1 MTRIGIVMTI
11 GLMLAGCASLQL
23 GSPQA
28 TAELRNAKGEVVG
41 QASFWEDGQGVRIL
55 AEVRGIAPGPHGIHL
70 HAIGKCDPPEF
81 TTAGGHFNPAG
92 KKHGL
97 KNPSGPHNG
106 DLPNIQ
112 VAADGKGRL
121 EYVATLVT
129 LGAGATSLLDADGTA
144 VVLHARQDDDVTD
157 PTGDSGARI
166 ACGIVQKAGGASP
179 KATGGSQGGG
189 GGM

>member
-1 MTRIGIVMTI
+1 MTRTGIVVTI

-41 QASFWEDGQGVRIL
+41 QASFWEEGQSVRIL
-55 AEVRGIAPGPHGIHL
+55 AEVRGIAPGAHGIHL
-70 HAIGKCDPPEF
+70 HAVGKCDPPEF

-97 KNPSGPHNG
+97 KNPAGPHNG

-112 VAADGKGRL
+112 VASDGKGRL

-129 LGAGATSLLDADGTA
+129 LGAGATSLFDADGTA
-144 VVLHARQDDDVTD
+144 VVLHARPDDDVTD
-157 PTGDSGARI
+157 PSGDSGVRI
-166 ACGIVQKAGGASP
+166 ACGIIRKAGGASP
-179 KATGGSQGGG
+179 KATGGSPGS

>member
-1 MTRIGIVMTI
+1 MTRIGIGIVI
-11 GLMLAGCASLQL
+11 GLMLAGCAGLQL

-41 QASFWEDGQGVRIL
+41 QARFWEDGQGVRIL
-55 AEVRGIAPGPHGIHL
+55 AEVQGISPGAHGIHL
-70 HAIGKCDPPEF
+70 HAVGKCDPPDF
-81 TTAGGHFNPAG
+81 ATAGAHFNPAG

-112 VAADGKGRL
+112 VASDGTGRL
-121 EYVATLVT
+121 EYVDTQVT
-129 LGAGATSLLDADGTA
+129 LGAGATSLFGADGTA
-144 VVLHARQDDDVTD
+144 VVLHARPDDDVTE
-157 PTGDSGARI
+157 PSGDSGARI
-166 ACGIVQKAGGASP
+166 ACGVIRKGAGASP
-179 KATGGSQGGG
+179 KPTGGSQGS